1 MISCFVF
8 VACETAHIVRYVLAL
23 EQTLTFSD
31 ARRAFLPPPREDLRR
46 VRERLIGPAVISI
59 GIRLLANLSRAPPA
73 LGLRPP
79 RDFLSST
86 KSLFTPA
93 GKRAGPVLK
102 H

>member
-1 MISCFVF
+1 MLSCFVF

-31 ARRAFLPPPREDLRR
+31 ARRAFLPPREDLRR

-93 GKRAGPVLK
+93 GKRAGLVLK
-102 H
+102 Q